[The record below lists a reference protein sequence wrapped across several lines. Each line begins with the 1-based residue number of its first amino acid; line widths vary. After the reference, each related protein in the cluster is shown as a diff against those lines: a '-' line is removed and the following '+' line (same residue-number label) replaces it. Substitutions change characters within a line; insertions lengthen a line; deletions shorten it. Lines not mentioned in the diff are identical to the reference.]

1 MKRKTRRG
9 ADTDGGNKVFGS
21 LEEKGGREQNKCEF
35 SCLRKLQHAAH
46 ECDRVRGKRGRGRVE
61 VCEGTVILLPLAP
74 ALAWHCWS
82 FEHSC
87 NPVRCVCV
95 SVCAPPP
102 HSLSQPSPSLFR
114 SVRRVGASPCILFS
128 FIIYLLL
135 NFSTTLVALGS
146 LVGAS

>member
-1 MKRKTRRG
+1 MRCARG
-9 ADTDGGNKVFGS
+9 QSFCC
-21 LEEKGGREQNKCEF
+21 RW
-35 SCLRKLQHAAH
+35 LRLQ
-46 ECDRVRGKRGRGRVE
+46 
-61 VCEGTVILLPLAP
+61 LQLQLW
-74 ALAWHCWS
+74 LWHCWS

-95 SVCAPPP
+95 SVPSLLFPPP
-102 HSLSQPSPSLFR
+102 SLSESPLSVC
-114 SVRRVGASPCILFS
+114 VRRVGASPCILFS